1 MLKKRLCYSQNYK
14 QYLYVFFLIYY
25 FVYSTLAVRIVK
37 LLRESV
43 MKNYK
48 VIALATVLSFSFLAQ
63 ANESEAVVVEASMEN
78 VLEVGRENQQLSAA
92 SQSRI
97 DSTERQTDKIVNE
110 YKVVAKQVE
119 GLKLYNEQKRIQI
132 QAQLDLMDKLD
143 EQLVQVV
150 VMQRQIPPLA
160 QRMLEG
166 LEQFVALDTPFYI
179 DERMERL
186 DIVRSSLSNPKITA
200 SEQVRQIL
208 EAYNIEAEYGR
219 KISSYEDTIVIDG
232 KEMVVNV
239 LVVGRIGM
247 FYQTKDEQQSGV
259 WNNETND
266 WEEVSGY
273 RTAIR
278 DGIRMAKKLA
288 PTDMLLLPVSK
299 GGA

>member
-1 MLKKRLCYSQNYK
+1 MLKKRLCYSQNYE

-25 FVYSTLAVRIVK
+25 FVYSTLAGRIVK

-132 QAQLDLMDKLD
+132 KAQLELMDKLD
-143 EQLVQVV
+143 DQLDQVV

-160 QRMLEG
+160 QRMLES
-166 LEQFVALDTPFYI
+166 LENFINLDTPFRIEERQNRI
-179 DERMERL
+179 DL
-186 DIVRSSLSNPKITA
+186 VRASLAKPKVTA
-200 SEQVRQIL
+200 SEQVRQVL

-219 KISSYEDTIVIDG
+219 KIDSYEATVEG
-232 KEMVVNV
+232 KVVNI

-247 FYQTKDEQQSGV
+247 FYQTKDETETGV
-259 WNNETND
+259 WNND
-266 WEEVSGY
+266 SQSWEIIDGY
-273 RTAIR
+273 RRPVR

-288 PTDMLLLPVSK
+288 PTDMLTIPVLK

>member
-1 MLKKRLCYSQNYK
+1 MRECVMLTKKL
-14 QYLYVFFLIYY
+14 
-25 FVYSTLAVRIVK
+25 T
-37 LLRESV
+37 
-43 MKNYK
+43 
-48 VIALATVLSFSFLAQ
+48 LSFIFLVSTSILSASEM
-63 ANESEAVVVEASMEN
+63 ES
-78 VLEVGRENQQLSAA
+78 VLEVGRENS
-92 SQSRI
+92 SQSAVSQEKI
-97 DSTERQTDKIVNE
+97 DSTEKQTDKIVNE

-179 DERMERL
+179 DERLERL
-186 DIVRSSLSNPKITA
+186 DI
-200 SEQVRQIL
+200 VRQIL

-247 FYQTKDEQQSGV
+247 FYQTKDEQQSGF

-288 PTDMLLLPVSK
+288 PTDMLLLPVVK
-299 GGA
+299 GGAR

>member
-48 VIALATVLSFSFLAQ
+48 VIALAAVLSFSFLAQ

-132 QAQLDLMDKLD
+132 KAQLELMDKLD
-143 EQLVQVV
+143 DQLDQVV

-160 QRMLEG
+160 QRMLES
-166 LEQFVALDTPFYI
+166 LENFINLDTPFRIEERQNRI
-179 DERMERL
+179 DL
-186 DIVRSSLSNPKITA
+186 VRASLAKPKVTA
-200 SEQVRQIL
+200 SEQVRQVL

-219 KISSYEDTIVIDG
+219 KIDSYEATVEG
-232 KEMVVNV
+232 KVVNI

-247 FYQTKDEQQSGV
+247 FYQTKDETETGV
-259 WNNETND
+259 WNND
-266 WEEVSGY
+266 SQSWEIIDGY
-273 RTAIR
+273 RRPVR

-288 PTDMLLLPVSK
+288 PTDMLTIPVLK